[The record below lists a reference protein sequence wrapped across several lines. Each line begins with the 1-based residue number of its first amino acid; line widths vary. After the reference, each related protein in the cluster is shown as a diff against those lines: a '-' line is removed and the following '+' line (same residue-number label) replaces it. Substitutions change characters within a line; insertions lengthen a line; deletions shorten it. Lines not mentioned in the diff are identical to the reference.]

1 MSTSRPAGG
10 LGRAR
15 LLAGIGGLAVV
26 LGGEAFAQS
35 RPAPTPTPSA
45 FARQARE
52 VVEALVG
59 VRMQVRPEGQEIEWR
74 FRDPQ
79 TRRIVRVAVRRR

>member
-1 MSTSRPAGG
+1 MSTSRPAVG

-26 LGGEAFAQS
+26 LGGTAHAQT
-35 RPAPTPTPSA
+35 RPTPTPTPSA
-45 FARQARE
+45 FALKARE

-59 VRMQVRPEGQEIEWR
+59 VKMNVRPGGQEIEWR
-74 FRDPQ
+74 FRDPA
-79 TRRIVRVAVRRR
+79 TRRIVRVVVRR